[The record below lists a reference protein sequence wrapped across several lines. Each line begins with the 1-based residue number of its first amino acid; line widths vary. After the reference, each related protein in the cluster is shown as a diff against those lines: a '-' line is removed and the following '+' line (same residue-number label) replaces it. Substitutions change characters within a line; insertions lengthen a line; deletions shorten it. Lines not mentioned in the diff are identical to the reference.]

1 MLTENRTK
9 IIRVKDKKEFIK
21 AFNEAKPSKEFFE
34 SCRKAGELF
43 MQGEGC
49 GYCNQKPK
57 FDSDGYYE
65 KYWNEVEI
73 ADGAWTSLK
82 IGVDE
87 EGRIC
92 MRALGDGYT
101 ENYYPKYCPNCG
113 RKLQGE

>member
-1 MLTENRTK
+1 M
-9 IIRVKDKKEFIK
+9 
-21 AFNEAKPSKEFFE
+21 
-34 SCRKAGELF
+34 RK
-43 MQGEGC
+43 GC
-49 GYCNQKPK
+49 SYCNQKPK
-57 FDSDGYYE
+57 LDSDGSFE
-65 KYWNEVEI
+65 NYWNEIEI
-73 ADGAWTSLK
+73 AEGAWTSLK